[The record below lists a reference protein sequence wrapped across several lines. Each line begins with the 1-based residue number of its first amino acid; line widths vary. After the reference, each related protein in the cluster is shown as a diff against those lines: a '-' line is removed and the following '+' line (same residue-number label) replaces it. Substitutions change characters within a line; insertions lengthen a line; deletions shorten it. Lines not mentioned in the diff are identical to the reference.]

1 MHTRHLYLNK
11 ISPFI
16 NKPVI
21 KVITGMRRVGKSY
34 FVRQIIDKIKAQ
46 NVVEGQ
52 IIYINKELLEY
63 DFIKNY
69 QDLHHYVMNQF
80 SQVAGQ
86 KYLFID
92 EIQEILEWER
102 AVASLFAREDI
113 DIYIT
118 GSNAQLFSSE
128 LATLISGRYI
138 EFPIYPLN
146 FQEFL
151 QFRGDN
157 REDENKE
164 LLNYL
169 KFGGFPAIHHFFL
182 NEELIYQYINS
193 LHSTIVLKDIIKR
206 NNVRNVE
213 LLENIIRYAFD
224 NIGNIFSAR
233 KVAEY
238 LKSQKLQIGIETVQ
252 SYLSYLMSA
261 FLLYK
266 IPRYDI
272 KGKRL
277 LEIHEKYFLGEIG
290 LRHALLGYREGD
302 IGGLLENI
310 VFLEL
315 KCRGYNVFIGKINN
329 NEVDFI
335 AEKEHEKLYIQVTY
349 LLSSKEAVGREFSVL
364 QSIPDNYPKYVI
376 SMDTAF
382 GEDFEGIKRLNM
394 IDFLLG
400 RE

>member
-16 NKPVI
+16 NKLVI

-46 NVVEGQ
+46 NVAEGQ

-69 QDLHHYVMNQF
+69 QDLHRYVMSKF

-92 EIQEILEWER
+92 EVQEILEWER

-151 QFRGDN
+151 QFRGDDS
-157 REDENKE
+157 EDENEEFLK
-164 LLNYL
+164 YL
-169 KFGGFPAIHHFFL
+169 KFGGFPAIHHFIL

-302 IGGLLENI
+302 IGGMLENI

-315 KCRGYNVFIGKINN
+315 KCRGYKVFIGKLNN

-349 LLSSKEAVGREFSVL
+349 LLSSKEAVEREFSVL

-394 IDFLLG
+394 IDFLLS